1 MLPEYNFNTQF
12 VGQDVYG
19 TRKNFGIVH
28 TNFAWCAVMPVS
40 YTVTDSLVNCHHT
53 ILWSE
58 CIVTSPVLCT
68 VVGKL
73 PTDQNAP

>member
-53 ILWSE
+53 IL
-58 CIVTSPVLCT
+58 
-68 VVGKL
+68 
-73 PTDQNAP
+73 